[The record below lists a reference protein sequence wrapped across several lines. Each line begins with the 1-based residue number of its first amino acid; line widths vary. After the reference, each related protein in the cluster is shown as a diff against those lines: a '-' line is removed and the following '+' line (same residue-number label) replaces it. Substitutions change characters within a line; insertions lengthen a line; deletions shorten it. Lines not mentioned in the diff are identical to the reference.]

1 LSNKT
6 HYHLFFKALKI
17 SFFFKILEKSLGF
30 FKNILIAILIGVT
43 QDTDAY
49 FLLLSIVSFLI
60 LSWVRIADVISV
72 PYLSSITNKYLFSRV
87 TGSLVVVSTS
97 LSILLLLAIYYGG
110 DYWTRLALGYD
121 TEQKIII
128 IDGMRVL
135 MPYILLII
143 PFHVLKASYRSRMK
157 SFKVNV
163 ADLILMLT
171 TIIMITFFYR
181 NTSVLYYAL
190 SLGMLLAF
198 VYIFYNAYKENMVNF
213 DIDLRLL
220 EPLLQ
225 NKQLLYLI
233 AIQLLHVGYI
243 TVDRVIL
250 TFLNVGDITI
260 AVFAYSIATLPM
272 YMLGLEGYFIALYAK
287 TDSKKDRRAILQNLV
302 IIVIFISTVLTVLIF
317 AYSQELITLIFER
330 GEFSRSNSNA
340 TALVLTGYALSIFPM
355 ILTGV
360 FDQMYQV
367 EKKLIS
373 VIVRYATGVVANIF
387 ISIYLV
393 FNMKL
398 GVLGVA
404 IGTTISFWIML
415 FLQVYMSKNI
425 TIFNNIKWFF
435 YLLILTLV
443 LISAFSLIE
452 LWFVIEALLI
462 MVAMLIGSVLY
473 KGEEGKVMKDT
484 LKLIF

>member
-1 LSNKT
+1 LNNNK
-6 HYHLFFKALKI
+6 HYHSFFKAIKI

-30 FKNILIAILIGVT
+30 LKNILIAILIGVT
-43 QDTDAY
+43 QDTDVY
-49 FLLLSIVSFLI
+49 FLLLSIISFLI
-60 LSWVRIADVISV
+60 LSWVRIADVISI
-72 PYLSSITNKYLFSRV
+72 PYLSSISKKYLFSRV

-97 LSILLLLAIYYGG
+97 LSVLFLLAIYYGS
-110 DYWTRLALGYD
+110 DYWTKLALGYD
-121 TEQKIII
+121 SVQRKII
-128 IDGMRVL
+128 IDGMLAL

-171 TIIMITFFYR
+171 TIIVITLFYT

-198 VYIFYNAYKENMVNF
+198 IYIFYNAYKENMVNF
-213 DIDLRLL
+213 DIDLSLL
-220 EPLLQ
+220 APLLQ

-260 AVFAYSIATLPM
+260 SVFAYSIVTLPM

-287 TDSKKDRRAILQNLV
+287 TDSKKDRRTILQNLV
-302 IIVIFISTVLTVLIF
+302 IIVIFISTVLTALIF
-317 AYSQELITLIFER
+317 AYSQEIIMFLFER
-330 GEFSRSNSNA
+330 GEFSRENSNT
-340 TALVLTGYALSIFPM
+340 TALVLMGYGLSIFPM
-355 ILTGV
+355 ILTGI

-367 EKKLIS
+367 EKKLTS
-373 VIVRYATGVVANIF
+373 VIVRYATGFVANIF

-393 FNMKL
+393 FDMKL

-425 TIFNNIKWFF
+425 AIFGHIKWVF
-435 YLLILTLV
+435 YLLILVLALV
-443 LISAFSLIE
+443 LAFSLIE
-452 LWFVIEALLI
+452 LWFLIEALCI
-462 MVAMLIGSVLY
+462 MIIMLIAAVIY
-473 KGEEGKVMKDT
+473 KGEEGKIMKSA